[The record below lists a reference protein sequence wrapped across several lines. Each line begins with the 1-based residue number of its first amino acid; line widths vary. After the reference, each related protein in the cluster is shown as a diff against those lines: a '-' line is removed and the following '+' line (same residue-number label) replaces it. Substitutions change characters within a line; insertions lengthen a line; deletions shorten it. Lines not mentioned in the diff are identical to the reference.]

1 MKHVAK
7 KKQKEAQIFPLETN
21 FQKLARRPGALT
33 RQEAIEKAR
42 KRLDEIEPSFEGWL
56 DNELQQISI
65 AVQRIRKNS
74 ADRKSIETATVHCYQ
89 VRDIGS
95 TMRCE
100 LLTFIAD
107 CLCDVLESIAAGA
120 ECDTESLN
128 CHLDALVLARQDQYR
143 HLKPEQV
150 PELTA
155 GLRRVVEH
163 VGTSPIDSLQ

>member
-7 KKQKEAQIFPLETN
+7 KTHQEAQVFPLETN

-42 KRLDEIEPSFEGWL
+42 KRLDEIEPSFEEWL
-56 DNELQQISI
+56 DNELKQISA
-65 AVQRIRKNS
+65 AVQRIQDSGADLKN
-74 ADRKSIETATVHCYQ
+74 IETATVHCYQ
-89 VRDIGS
+89 VRDIGT

-100 LLTFIAD
+100 LLTFIAS
-107 CLCDVLESIAAGA
+107 CLCDVLESISAGA
-120 ECDTESLN
+120 ECDIESLR
-128 CHLDALVLARQDQYR
+128 CHLDSLILARQDKYR

-150 PELTA
+150 PELTV

-163 VGTSPIDSLQ
+163 VGTSPPEILQ

>member
-1 MKHVAK
+1 MPVAK
-7 KKQKEAQIFPLETN
+7 NPTEDANVFALETN

-42 KRLDEIEPSFEGWL
+42 KRLEEIEPSFEEWL
-56 DNELQQISI
+56 DSELKQISA
-65 AVQRIRKNS
+65 AVQRIQDNIT
-74 ADRKSIETATVHCYQ
+74 DRENIETATFHCCQ
-89 VRDIGS
+89 VRDIGT

-100 LLTFIAD
+100 LITFIAG
-107 CLCDVLESIAAGA
+107 CLCDVLESIATGA
-120 ECDTESLN
+120 ECDMESVR
-128 CHLDALVLARQDQYR
+128 CHVDSLLLARQQQYR

-163 VGTSPIDSLQ
+163 VGTGPTDGT

>member
-1 MKHVAK
+1 MAK
-7 KKQKEAQIFPLETN
+7 NSEKEAQVFPLETD
-21 FQKLARRPGALT
+21 FQKLARRPGAMT

-42 KRLDEIEPSFEGWL
+42 KRLVEIEPSFEGWL

-65 AVQRIRKNS
+65 AVQHIREDSTNQKNV
-74 ADRKSIETATVHCYQ
+74 ETATLHCYQ
-89 VRDIGS
+89 VRDIGT

-100 LLTFIAD
+100 LLTFVAG
-107 CLCDVLESIAAGA
+107 CLCDVLESISAGA
-120 ECDTESLN
+120 ECDMESLR

-150 PELTA
+150 PELTV

-163 VGTSPIDSLQ
+163 VGTSPTDSLQ